1 MTTRTMDPETLYR
14 LKPLAHSEQIGGV
27 WVACEWAACMG
38 ALVYEVDGARY
49 RTVPGLSPERVA
61 TQVVDSYLD
70 RAPFGAPHTAK
81 VRSLVVAALP
91 A

>member
-1 MTTRTMDPETLYR
+1 MTMRTMDPEALYR

-27 WVACEWAACMG
+27 WVACEWAEALS
-38 ALVYEVDGARY
+38 ALVYEVDGTRY

-61 TQVVDSYLD
+61 SQVVDSYLD
-70 RAPFGAPHTAK
+70 RAPFGTPHTAK
-81 VRSLVVAALP
+81 VRALVGAALP